1 MNKQLILNNKEA
13 FDHWL
18 DGGKVLCKYAGI
30 YPDSNG
36 WRRFVDIWTTSD
48 KYLVIIDDEY
58 VEFRKAVAEGKTIQ
72 SQVQYS
78 TNGCSYPSPCEE
90 LKESRW
96 ETDTSGTFRGE
107 VRLYRIKPEE
117 PQFKVG
123 DWVRIGDKITKVS
136 KIKGDA
142 VYMEDGKWQ
151 NKNCFELWT
160 PQPDEWCWFLGDD
173 YSDVPVFAKLIKIE
187 SIFNRPI
194 TYMIQNP
201 NSCKTTYGWTPTVSM
216 DSCEPF
222 IGELPEYLQES
233 KG

>member
-96 ETDTSGTFRGE
+96 ETDTSSTFRGE

-123 DWVRIGDKITKVS
+123 DWVRDKQTGAIHLHKEHCRVTKDVQD
-136 KIKGDA
+136 K
-142 VYMEDGKWQ
+142 YW
-151 NKNCFELWT
+151 ELWK